1 MASSTYT
8 NPWAKALDEFE
19 RRYGTRILDDLVQGT
34 RQYNALQEINKKKY
48 NTNQLLALTPEI
60 DLALKDLSKIADTS
74 AKVDSMITV
83 ASNKQN
89 PNYDPTY
96 VVQLQNTKAKLN
108 NAVTIQNKAVDSEKS
123 FRKTLVESKSSD
135 DIYNTGV
142 DGDDVLADS
151 LKQQVTNLRDVGQM
165 RLASSLEKEATAVYK
180 QKQQLESI
188 EVKIKELLSK
198 KIQDPQTVADIRN
211 LRDARNFID
220 QGMITQGTTLLNK
233 IGEGDFEDIPTHL
246 KIVQGSEN
254 HIKLLSAKLKDGGQR
269 YRLNGEPGNEHIQE
283 WKENEAGN
291 LDWVSGTGVDTGAAD
306 YLMGF
311 KGPKNSKTSR
321 EIIRG
326 SLTDNFRVHGKKQ
339 TTVMN
344 KEKPSLGDDYMGA
357 KIHDM
362 SKLIPFSKD
371 TEMSDQDF
379 KDWQNY
385 VGDNV
390 LGVLSWAESGGEWT
404 ESEVNE
410 LIDKG
415 RDKDKHGNQ
424 TGIGAI
430 YDYYL
435 DPMLDPAKKKDRY
448 NKLRSAMVPGANWWD
463 STNDNIIADGRM
475 EDFFGMLTQWEE
487 ANLYNTAGA
496 HPPPVEKPP
505 VNTKTNANIKE
516 ELNRQ
521 LDVAKANGD
530 EEEMRKLLFRLK
542 QLGIADSLSLINLGQ

>member
-188 EVKIKELLSK
+188 EVKIKSC
-198 KIQDPQTVADIRN
+198 
-211 LRDARNFID
+211 
-220 QGMITQGTTLLNK
+220 
-233 IGEGDFEDIPTHL
+233 
-246 KIVQGSEN
+246 
-254 HIKLLSAKLKDGGQR
+254 
-269 YRLNGEPGNEHIQE
+269 
-283 WKENEAGN
+283 
-291 LDWVSGTGVDTGAAD
+291 
-306 YLMGF
+306 
-311 KGPKNSKTSR
+311 
-321 EIIRG
+321 
-326 SLTDNFRVHGKKQ
+326 
-339 TTVMN
+339 
-344 KEKPSLGDDYMGA
+344 
-357 KIHDM
+357 
-362 SKLIPFSKD
+362 
-371 TEMSDQDF
+371 
-379 KDWQNY
+379 
-385 VGDNV
+385 
-390 LGVLSWAESGGEWT
+390 
-404 ESEVNE
+404 
-410 LIDKG
+410 
-415 RDKDKHGNQ
+415 
-424 TGIGAI
+424 
-430 YDYYL
+430 
-435 DPMLDPAKKKDRY
+435 
-448 NKLRSAMVPGANWWD
+448 
-463 STNDNIIADGRM
+463 
-475 EDFFGMLTQWEE
+475 
-487 ANLYNTAGA
+487 
-496 HPPPVEKPP
+496 
-505 VNTKTNANIKE
+505 
-516 ELNRQ
+516 
-521 LDVAKANGD
+521 
-530 EEEMRKLLFRLK
+530 
-542 QLGIADSLSLINLGQ
+542 